1 MSLRRPVFKFK
12 IGSTDFQAKIDN
24 SKISMRKLCVFQ
36 MDTFGHFR
44 YLSKTLNRAVGM
56 VSMVAMT
63 FLGLLLVTFLI
74 GRVVPVDPVLAVVGD
89 KATAEVHERVRLD
102 LGLHLPL
109 WQQFTIYV
117 KAVLAG
123 DFGVSVLTARPVLED
138 IARIFPATVELAL
151 IATLIGVFSGVPLG
165 IFSAGKPGSL
175 VDHLA
180 RISGL
185 FGYSLPIFWLG
196 LMGLMAFYARLNL
209 LPGPGRVDIF
219 YENMV
224 DPKSGFLL
232 IDSILAGEWGIFRN
246 ALSHIILP
254 ASLLGFYS
262 MAYLS
267 RMTRSFMIEQLRQ
280 EYILTARVKGIAEWR
295 IVWGHALEN
304 CRIPLITVIAL
315 SFGSL
320 LEGSVLTETVF
331 SWPGLGLYLTNS
343 LLNADMNAV
352 LGSTLV
358 VGSIFLGINLF
369 SDFLYKFLDP
379 RAR

>member
-1 MSLRRPVFKFK
+1 MANFIHHRQF
-12 IGSTDFQAKIDN
+12 
-24 SKISMRKLCVFQ
+24 SKI
-36 MDTFGHFR
+36 
-44 YLSKTLNRAVGM
+44 LNHAVGM
-56 VSMVAMT
+56 IAMVGMT

-74 GRVVPVDPVLAVVGD
+74 GRVVPIDPVLAVVGD
-89 KATAEVHERVRLD
+89 KASAEVYEKVRLE

-109 WQQFTIYV
+109 WQQFFVYI
-117 KAVLAG
+117 KSVLAG
-123 DFGVSVLTARPVLED
+123 DFGVSVLTSRPVLED
-138 IARIFPATVELAL
+138 IARVFPATMELAV
-151 IATLIGVFSGVPLG
+151 IATLIGVLSGVPLG
-165 IFSAGKPGSL
+165 IFSAVKQGSL
-175 VDHLA
+175 LDHLA
-180 RISGL
+180 RITGL
-185 FGYSLPIFWLG
+185 LGYSLPIFWLG
-196 LMGLMAFYARLNL
+196 LMGLMVFYAHLNL
-209 LPGPGRVDIF
+209 LPGPGRVDVF

-224 DPKSGFLL
+224 NPATGFLL
-232 IDSILAGEWGIFRN
+232 IDCILAGEWDICRN
-246 ALSHIILP
+246 VLSHIILP
-254 ASLLGFYS
+254 ASLLGYYS

-267 RMTRSFMIEQLRQ
+267 RMTRSFMIEQLHQ
-280 EYILTARVKGIAEWR
+280 EYILTARIKGIAEWR
-295 IVWGHALEN
+295 VIWGHALGN